1 MIGSL
6 KTYWAG
12 VCFSGCPAALRQ
24 AVCRGG
30 WKPLQGGLRLTA
42 QGNEEGKDFRLPLGT
57 LRQPENVSDRA
68 NKHAMPFVLN
78 VARLGPGGGRGFGEE
93 GFNAAVA
100 VHIDAL
106 HGWGHGVSF
115 LLIGWDGWMEWF
127 SGCLRGA

>member
-1 MIGSL
+1 M
-6 KTYWAG
+6 
-12 VCFSGCPAALRQ
+12 P
-24 AVCRGG
+24 
-30 WKPLQGGLRLTA
+30 
-42 QGNEEGKDFRLPLGT
+42 LPLHDVGA
-57 LRQPENVSDRA
+57 V
-68 NKHAMPFVLN
+68 HAGIGGFN
-78 VARLGPGGGRGFGEE
+78 QDFARLGLGGGRGFGEE